1 MSADEP
7 PLDAPIW
14 MLVSVTGTS
23 PVLVTQTWLAGVSN
37 VDPTMAGA
45 FKVSVPLHG
54 PGLASAIAMV
64 VQPLLAS
71 ADDNT
76 TWGVPA
82 VIVWLL
88 VEDVVQMA

>member
-1 MSADEP
+1 
-7 PLDAPIW
+7 
-14 MLVSVTGTS
+14 ML

-37 VDPTMAGA
+37 VDPTMAGG
-45 FKVSVPLHG
+45 FKVSVPLHVT
-54 PGLASAIAMV
+54 GLASAIAMV

-88 VEDVVQMA
+88 MLFVVKTA